1 MREISPNKS
10 IATQEVSVL
19 ISVFKPNSTWLALQI
34 QSVENQVEVDVSL
47 NIRNDSSISID
58 IPMNHKSLNLEPSE
72 HLGFG
77 ASYLRLLA
85 ESNSGGI
92 AFCDQDDVWHELKL
106 KMQVEALTGIE
117 RPAISYCDFEIVNS
131 DLDFIKVRRGPKRIT
146 KFTFLFRNNIPGFS
160 IYLNNQAREFLKDSK
175 SYLPRDGFHD
185 WWSLLA
191 ISQVG
196 ICKRVPLV
204 LASYRLHDSNA
215 IGLSLTGW
223 RRLKR
228 LKQRMKAGVDECKA
242 LIDQM
247 IKFIE
252 FANEEN
258 HDSVFL
264 NEIVQGMKTSRGKR
278 LQILIREGILKS
290 PFSEIL
296 TVTFLYVTPKRITS

>member
-117 RPAISYCDFEIVNS
+117 RPAISYSDFEIVNS